1 MKAVYYLRTSSASNL
16 EGDSETRQKEAIFA
30 YAEKN
35 SLEIVQGAYDQA
47 IAGTDHVMSRNG
59 IKELTKYCEEHGVN
73 IILCENASRFARDL
87 IIQEMGFRDLKKLD
101 LQIIPVDAPE
111 YFTGD
116 SPSLN
121 LIRQVLGSVSEFEK
135 SNLVHK
141 LREARQRVRLEKGK
155 CEGRRSLQEIYGTKK
170 YRNALNKI
178 KNLVAEGF
186 TYAKVAG
193 ILAEQGFVQPTK
205 GKPFHKSQI
214 MRLIQKEEKKI

>member
-59 IKELTKYCEEHGVN
+59 IKELTKYCEEHGVS

-87 IIQEMGFRDLKKLD
+87 IIQEMGFQELKAKN
-101 LQIIPVDAPE
+101 LQIIPVDAPD

-116 SPSLN
+116 TPSLN
-121 LIRQVLGSVSEFEK
+121 LIRQILGSVSEFEK

-141 LREARQRVRLEKGK
+141 LRGARERIRLKKGK
-155 CEGRRSLQEIYGTKK
+155 CEGRRSLQEIYGAKK

-214 MRLIQKEEKKI
+214 MRLIQKEEEYG

>member
-16 EGDSETRQKEAIFA
+16 DGDSETRQKEAIFA

-35 SLEIVQGAYDQA
+35 SLEIVRGAYDQA

-59 IKELTKYCEEHGVN
+59 IKELTKYCEEHEVN

-155 CEGRRSLQEIYGTKK
+155 CEGRRSLEEIYGATK
-170 YRNALNKI
+170 YRNALKKI
-178 KNLVAEGF
+178 KNLVKQGF

-214 MRLIQKEEKKI
+214 MRLIQKEEEYG